1 MDACAQ
7 NQSKHTCSNTCFN
20 PSEMRGSDMPGDKVP
35 LYACVVCL
43 CLFWSWGVCGGWGD
57 AHILGIQLY
66 SEGGEMKP
74 SYHKYIELFS
84 M

>member
-20 PSEMRGSDMPGDKVP
+20 PSEIRGSDMPGDKVP
-35 LYACVVCL
+35 LCGVFVFVL
-43 CLFWSWGVCGGWGD
+43 VLGVCGGWGD
-57 AHILGIQLY
+57 AHIWGIQLY
-66 SEGGEMKP
+66 SEVGKMKP
-74 SYHKYIELFS
+74 SYHKYIKLFS